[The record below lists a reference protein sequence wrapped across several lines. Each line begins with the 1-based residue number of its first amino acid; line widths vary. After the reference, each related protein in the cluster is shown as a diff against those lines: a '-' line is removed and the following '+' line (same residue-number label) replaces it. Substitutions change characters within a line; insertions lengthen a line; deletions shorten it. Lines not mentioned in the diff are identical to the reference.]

1 MVVKGT
7 AGSAR
12 TTGHS
17 WRNTGGGGRIRAQAA
32 GREVIGD
39 RRPDDRVERQ
49 RVGQPVAPEA
59 RFQGGDAL
67 AHVAAAPATAA
78 RDRAVARRV
87 VHAFEPDHPAAGGAQ
102 GQGPVEI
109 HPEVPAS
116 LGVTDRVRGSEAD
129 GAAHAALPTASGSG
143 GRRLSNQ
150 SSRSTRP
157 LRPHSAPSLSN
168 AIAGQMTLLTP
179 RAISAAWNR
188 AFSWRSSGNGCPA
201 RSRAAR

>member
-17 WRNTGGGGRIRAQAA
+17 WRNAGGG
-32 GREVIGD
+32 EVIGEG
-39 RRPDDRVERQ
+39 RPVDRVERQ
-49 RVGQPVAPEA
+49 RLGQPVAPEV

-67 AHVAAAPATAA
+67 AHVATAPATAA
-78 RDRAVARRV
+78 RDRAVARSV

-102 GQGPVEI
+102 GEGPVEI
-109 HPEVPAS
+109 HPEVPAP
-116 LGVTDRVRGSEAD
+116 LRITDRVGGREAD
-129 GAAHAALPTASGSG
+129 GAAHAALPTGSGSG

-168 AIAGQMTLLTP
+168 AIAGQMMLLTP
-179 RAISAAWNR
+179 RAVSAAWNR
-188 AFSWRSSGNGCPA
+188 AFSWRSSGSRCPA